1 MNIGIVVDYY
11 KNSGG
16 GEHFILSEIDILE
29 SLSRKNKIN
38 FTYIA
43 TSKETYSELKKK
55 KLSVILFNKDSFLN
69 RLSLFFN
76 SIDSFRKI
84 VVKLKFNF
92 FENFMKKNKIDFIYF
107 ISPSKLVFFC
117 RRINFVS
124 TIWEIQYKY
133 YPHLK
138 EYKNIYFDLN
148 DRDEISKFISLYAF
162 RIFVGTLK
170 SKNDFIKFYNCDES
184 RIIVKLT
191 QSNIVN
197 RYLNLN
203 LETSKNEI
211 GDYLFYPA
219 QFWSHK
225 NHLFIVEAFKE
236 IKKEK
241 INLKCVFAGSDKGF
255 LSSIKKKI
263 SEYELQDYFLIK
275 GYLSD
280 EDIIKLYLNCRAVV
294 MPSIVGTFSFPHIEA
309 FFFKKIIFS
318 ATESLDE
325 NFCEKVIKLDLNKP
339 ESLLK
344 NYQWLLNNKD
354 QSDKLIENNRRF
366 YDDHLSKRIN
376 IDIYSDIID
385 NYFSD
390 IKK

>member
-55 KLSVILFNKDSFLN
+55 KLSVILFNKYSFLN
-69 RLSLFFN
+69 HISLFFN
-76 SIDSFRKI
+76 SIDSLRKI

-197 RYLNLN
+197 KYLNLN

-255 LSSIKKKI
+255 LNSIKKKI
-263 SEYELQDYFLIK
+263 LEYELQDYFLIK

-339 ESLLK
+339 KSLLK